1 MFRSKP
7 TLRFAATRLNS
18 NGSVL
23 KACQVFVLVYIAHA
37 NLHVG
42 TNTHGPS
49 VSLPR
54 WVPSSKPRWKHMSI
68 LSYDEN
74 IVPGRVEKNI
84 STNNII
90 SKCHKTMTLPD
101 ISTVTP
107 CLHTN
112 DRIVTIVILASM
124 NCSYKK
130 MTIQLALEHKK
141 L

>member
-1 MFRSKP
+1 MQIYMW
-7 TLRFAATRLNS
+7 A
-18 NGSVL
+18 
-23 KACQVFVLVYIAHA
+23 Q
-37 NLHVG
+37 
-42 TNTHGPS
+42 THT
-49 VSLPR
+49 VRVCR
-54 WVPSSKPRWKHMSI
+54 WVPSSKLRWKHMSI

-74 IVPGRVEKNI
+74 TVPGRVEKNI

-112 DRIVTIVILASM
+112 DRTITIVILASM

-130 MTIQLALEHKK
+130 MTIQLALEHNK

>member
-1 MFRSKP
+1 
-7 TLRFAATRLNS
+7 
-18 NGSVL
+18 
-23 KACQVFVLVYIAHA
+23 
-37 NLHVG
+37 
-42 TNTHGPS
+42 
-49 VSLPR
+49 
-54 WVPSSKPRWKHMSI
+54 MSI

-74 IVPGRVEKNI
+74 TVPGRVEKNI

-112 DRIVTIVILASM
+112 DRTVTIVILASM

>member
-49 VSLPR
+49 VSLGALLKAEMEAY
-54 WVPSSKPRWKHMSI
+54 VH
-68 LSYDEN
+68 
-74 IVPGRVEKNI
+74 
-84 STNNII
+84 
-90 SKCHKTMTLPD
+90 
-101 ISTVTP
+101 TV
-107 CLHTN
+107 
-112 DRIVTIVILASM
+112 I
-124 NCSYKK
+124 
-130 MTIQLALEHKK
+130 
-141 L
+141 